1 MAMRAVAEKIAEK
14 DLEGMEEYQVKIAKL
29 GNSQCVDPAVTDCWY
44 YLSRV
49 THWDSA

>member
-1 MAMRAVAEKIAEK
+1 MQAVTEKIAEK
-14 DLEGMEEYQVKIAKL
+14 VLEDMEEYEVKITKF
-29 GNSQCVDPAVTDCWY
+29 GNSQCVDLAVTDCWY

>member
-1 MAMRAVAEKIAEK
+1 MQAVTEKIAEK
-14 DLEGMEEYQVKIAKL
+14 DLEDMEEYQVKLTKF
-29 GNSQCVDPAVTDCWY
+29 GNSQRVDPAVTDGWY